1 MGLTRRFE
9 AEASGGV
16 KIDLLVAAEPIERG
30 NVTVIPASMVFAGG
44 AQFASLAYV
53 AARVDSA
60 GTLGIHAAA
69 MGGTWQALVFGFL
82 GVRFT
87 EAGPQPDAHAAERLP
102 SGWERVE
109 LALAYRGRTH
119 AVKVART

>member
-1 MGLTRRFE
+1 
-9 AEASGGV
+9 
-16 KIDLLVAAEPIERG
+16 
-30 NVTVIPASMVFAGG
+30 
-44 AQFASLAYV
+44 
-53 AARVDSA
+53 
-60 GTLGIHAAA
+60 
-69 MGGTWQALVFGFL
+69 MGGTWQALIFGFL